1 MSMVTSCRTPV
12 NLNGLAGRRLLYA
25 VEPTKIWKV
34 DPWRMKVAAT
44 IEPGGDVRASNLLER
59 SAVDA
64 G

>member
-34 DPWRMKVAAT
+34 DTRRMKVAAT
-44 IEPGGDVRASNLLER
+44 LSPA
-59 SAVDA
+59 AT
-64 G
+64 